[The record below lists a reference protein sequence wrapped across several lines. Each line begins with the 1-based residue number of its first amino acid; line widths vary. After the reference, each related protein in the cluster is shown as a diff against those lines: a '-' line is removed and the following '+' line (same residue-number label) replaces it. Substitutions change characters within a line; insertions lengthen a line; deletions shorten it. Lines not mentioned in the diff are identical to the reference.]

1 MALRVF
7 SIASAMALACSLGV
21 AQVMSSTPPPASGT
35 TTTTTI
41 APTAAPAAGGNNI
54 APPGETNVPLGIN
67 VIGGSTTTNGVTG
80 TVGQFPAAFN
90 GIVGP
95 AQSYP
100 LIATPTVHFENAADG
115 IHTVPV
121 ISYGSGPSGSAANAN
136 TNAVASGP
144 SQMVDL
150 NLGNVR
156 DISDLYGG
164 DNRSVAEVA
173 RSYKARK
180 NGVQNARVYTNA
192 DIDRIRQQAG
202 EGSSATSPSAM
213 PAGSMP
219 ASDQAAEQNNQGTTP
234 QVPAPPAN
242 QKPSP
247 FTPKK

>member
-1 MALRVF
+1 MALRV
-7 SIASAMALACSLGV
+7 ITTAAILILACSLGL
-21 AQVMSSTPPPASGT
+21 AQARTTTPPAAT
-35 TTTTTI
+35 TTTTTGTT
-41 APTAAPAAGGNNI
+41 PTAAPAAGGTNI
-54 APPGETNVPLGIN
+54 APSGETNVPLGIN
-67 VIGGSTTTNGVTG
+67 VIGGTTTTNGVTG

-95 AQSYP
+95 AQSNP
-100 LIATPTVHFENAADG
+100 LISTPTVHFENAADG

-121 ISYGSGPSGSAANAN
+121 ISYSGGPSGSAAN
-136 TNAVASGP
+136 TNANNEVASGP

-150 NLGNVR
+150 NLGDVR
-156 DISDLYGG
+156 SISDLYGG
-164 DNRSVAEVA
+164 DNRSVAEIA

-202 EGSSATSPSAM
+202 ESSTSNAM

-219 ASDQAAEQNNQGTTP
+219 ASDQSAEQNNQATTP
-234 QVPAPPAN
+234 QVPPPAAN

-247 FTPKK
+247 FSPKK